1 IQRRTVLILTGWVIP
16 PALVVDPEVRRAG
29 RAGADRVVVRVVL
42 GVVKEDVSFNRIFS
56 RRRVKDTYTVTNVL
70 SHEVQLNY
78 VCVYV
83 GLKRSEEHTS
93 ELQSPYDLVCR
104 LLLE

>member
-1 IQRRTVLILTGWVIP
+1 M
-16 PALVVDPEVRRAG
+16 
-29 RAGADRVVVRVVL
+29 L

-78 VCVYV
+78 VCVYI
-83 GLKRSEEHTS
+83 GLKLDSILSVLEHLIFLDQITHRAV
-93 ELQSPYDLVCR
+93 L
-104 LLLE
+104 